1 MRIVHQSEGGLAYL
15 PGLQKPV
22 EIDTDALDPDA
33 RQHLQGLVQAAAF
46 FDLPTTVGSHPRG
59 AADMQTDTLT
69 IEHEGR
75 RHSVRVLSAP
85 ADGPLRELLGAVR
98 TQVKAQ
104 RAKLK
109 APRPGG

>member
-1 MRIVHQSEGGLAYL
+1 MRIIHQSEGGLAYL

-22 EIDTDALDPDA
+22 EIDADALDA
-33 RQHLQGLVQAAAF
+33 ASGQELQRLVEAAGF
-46 FDLPTTVGSHPRG
+46 FDLPPTVGSNVRG
-59 AADMQTDTLT
+59 AADVQTDTLT
-69 IEHEGR
+69 IEHGGR

-104 RAKLK
+104 RAKLRVQ
-109 APRPGG
+109 RPSE